1 MFVDVVA
8 RVNREGVSM
17 ETTNFVLCF
26 VSTFF
31 IIGMVLIASAIRIVR
46 EDTRLTVYRLGRN
59 IGDKGPGIVLLIP
72 IIDKGVIKKLGEPD
86 NSSPSRR
93 YVGAVGE
100 TLSTVFRDGKVL
112 FSSGEW
118 DAVSQTPIASGR
130 RVRVVRM
137 LLEVEEE

>member
-1 MFVDVVA
+1 
-8 RVNREGVSM
+8 M
-17 ETTNFVLCF
+17 EAYILCF
-26 VSTFF
+26 TGTIL
-31 IIGMVLIASAIRIVR
+31 IIGMIFLASAIRIVR
-46 EDTRLTVYRLGRN
+46 EDIRLTVFRLGRN
-59 IGDKGPGIVLLIP
+59 IGDKGPGLVLLIP

-93 YVGAVGE
+93 HVGAVGE
-100 TLSTVFRDGKVL
+100 TLSAVFRDGKVL

-137 LLEVEEE
+137 ILEVEEE

>member
-1 MFVDVVA
+1 M
-8 RVNREGVSM
+8 EVS
-17 ETTNFVLCF
+17 FIFCF
-26 VSTFF
+26 VGIFLLV
-31 IIGMVLIASAIRIVR
+31 GMISLASAIRIVR

-72 IIDKGVIKKLGEPD
+72 LVDKGVVKKLGDPD
-86 NSSPSRR
+86 DKSPSRR

-118 DAVSQTPIASGR
+118 DAISQTPIALGR

-137 LLEVEEE
+137 ILEVEEE

>member
-1 MFVDVVA
+1 
-8 RVNREGVSM
+8 M
-17 ETTNFVLCF
+17 EDTFTALICF
-26 VSTFF
+26 VGAFFLVSTT
-31 IIGMVLIASAIRIVR
+31 LIAASIRIVR

-72 IIDKGVIKKLGEPD
+72 FIDMGKIKKLGDPD

-100 TLSTVFRDGKVL
+100 TLTSVFRDGKVL

-137 LLEVEEE
+137 ILEIEEE

>member
-1 MFVDVVA
+1 
-8 RVNREGVSM
+8 M
-17 ETTNFVLCF
+17 EYSFIFCF
-26 VSTFF
+26 IGSFLL
-31 IIGMVLIASAIRIVR
+31 IGMIFLASAVRIVR
-46 EDTRLTVYRLGRN
+46 EDTRLTVYRFGRN

-72 IIDKGVIKKLGEPD
+72 FIDMGKIKKLGDPD

-100 TLSTVFRDGKVL
+100 TLTSVFRDGKVL

>member
-1 MFVDVVA
+1 MDVSFLFCFVGA
-8 RVNREGVSM
+8 FLLVSM
-17 ETTNFVLCF
+17 IFL
-26 VSTFF
+26 
-31 IIGMVLIASAIRIVR
+31 ASAIRVVR
-46 EDTRLTVYRLGRN
+46 EDTRLTVFRLGRN
-59 IGDKGPGIVLLIP
+59 IGDKGPGLVLLIP

-100 TLSTVFRDGKVL
+100 TISAVFRDGKVL

-118 DAVSQTPIASGR
+118 DAVSQMPIASGR

-137 LLEVEEE
+137 ILEVEEE

>member
-1 MFVDVVA
+1 M
-8 RVNREGVSM
+8 EVS
-17 ETTNFVLCF
+17 FIFCF
-26 VSTFF
+26 VGTFLLVG
-31 IIGMVLIASAIRIVR
+31 IISLASAIRIVR

-72 IIDKGVIKKLGEPD
+72 LVDKGVVKKLGDPD
-86 NSSPSRR
+86 DKSPSRR
-93 YVGAVGE
+93 HVGAVGE

-118 DAVSQTPIASGR
+118 DAISQTPIALGR

-137 LLEVEEE
+137 ILEVEEE

>member
-1 MFVDVVA
+1 M
-8 RVNREGVSM
+8 GTS
-17 ETTNFVLCF
+17 NFIFCF
-26 VSTFF
+26 IGLFLL
-31 IIGMVLIASAIRIVR
+31 IGMIFLASAVRIVR
-46 EDTRLTVYRLGRN
+46 EDTRLTVYRFGRN

-72 IIDKGVIKKLGEPD
+72 FIDMGEIKKLGDPD

-100 TLSTVFRDGKVL
+100 TLTSVFRDGKVL

>member
-1 MFVDVVA
+1 M
-8 RVNREGVSM
+8 G
-17 ETTNFVLCF
+17 TTNFILCF

-31 IIGMVLIASAIRIVR
+31 IIGMVFIASAIRIVR

-72 IIDKGVIKKLGEPD
+72 LIDKGVIKQLGEPD
-86 NSSPSRR
+86 ETPSRR

-118 DAVSQTPIASGR
+118 DAISQTPIASGR

>member
-1 MFVDVVA
+1 
-8 RVNREGVSM
+8 M
-17 ETTNFVLCF
+17 ENTFPLASTLLCF
-26 VSTFF
+26 TGSLIF
-31 IIGMVLIASAIRIVR
+31 ITSIMLASSIRIVR

-72 IIDKGVIKKLGEPD
+72 FIDMGKIKKLGDPD
-86 NSSPSRR
+86 DSSPSRR
-93 YVGAVGE
+93 YVGGVGE
-100 TLSTVFRDGKVL
+100 TLTSVFRDGKVL

-137 LLEVEEE
+137 ILEIEEE

>member
-1 MFVDVVA
+1 M
-8 RVNREGVSM
+8 G
-17 ETTNFVLCF
+17 TTYFIFCF
-26 VSTFF
+26 IGSILLV
-31 IIGMVLIASAIRIVR
+31 GMVFLSFSIRIVR
-46 EDTRLTVYRLGRN
+46 EDARLTVYRLGRL

-72 IIDKGVIKKLGEPD
+72 LIDRGVIKQLGDPNET
-86 NSSPSRR
+86 PSRK

>member
-1 MFVDVVA
+1 MD
-8 RVNREGVSM
+8 
-17 ETTNFVLCF
+17 
-26 VSTFF
+26 TFF
-31 IIGMVLIASAIRIVR
+31 TFLLYFIGIFLLITIILIANSIHIVR
-46 EDTRLTVYRLGRN
+46 EDTRLTVYRFGRN

-72 IIDKGVIKKLGEPD
+72 IIDVGKIKKLGEPD

-100 TLSTVFRDGKVL
+100 TLTSVFRDGKVL

-118 DAVSQTPIASGR
+118 DAISQMPIASGR

-137 LLEVEEE
+137 ILEIEEE

>member
-1 MFVDVVA
+1 
-8 RVNREGVSM
+8 M
-17 ETTNFVLCF
+17 EYTFVLF
-26 VSTFF
+26 FLGLFF
-31 IIGMVLIASAIRIVR
+31 IFTILFIASAIRIVR
-46 EDTRLTVYRLGRN
+46 EDTRLTVYRLGRL

-72 IIDKGVIKKLGEPD
+72 VIDKGIIKKLGEPD
-86 NSSPSRR
+86 ETPSRR

-118 DAVSQTPIASGR
+118 DAISQTPIASGR

-137 LLEVEEE
+137 LLEVEEEEE

>member
-1 MFVDVVA
+1 M
-8 RVNREGVSM
+8 G
-17 ETTNFVLCF
+17 TTNFIFCF
-26 VSTFF
+26 IGSFLLIS
-31 IIGMVLIASAIRIVR
+31 IIFLASAVRIVR
-46 EDTRLTVYRLGRN
+46 EDTRLTVYRFGRN

-72 IIDKGVIKKLGEPD
+72 FIDMGEIKKLGDPD

-100 TLSTVFRDGKVL
+100 TLSSVFRDGKVL